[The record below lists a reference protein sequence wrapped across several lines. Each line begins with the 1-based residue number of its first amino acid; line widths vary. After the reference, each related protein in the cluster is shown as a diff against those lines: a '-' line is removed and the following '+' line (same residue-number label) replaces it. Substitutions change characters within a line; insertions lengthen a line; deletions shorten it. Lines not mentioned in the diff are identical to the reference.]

1 MSQSSDA
8 RNGEVSLAQPSQ
20 SDPRFHLESQ
30 VRECYGRCAYT
41 HKIHERMAERHANHQ
56 WLAKWFNIV
65 LSALIAGG
73 AVSAIFKAETGLLH
87 YAEYATAALAIL
99 GLIYNAYQKD
109 LDPGALAQRHRETAS
124 DIWNV
129 RESYLSLITDVLN
142 DKVPIEQIREKR
154 DELQA
159 KLHEIYR
166 AAPFTDGKAYAAA
179 QKGLKDNEELM
190 FKDKEIDDMLPTSLR
205 RSWRAAWV
213 KSSN

>member
-1 MSQSSDA
+1 
-8 RNGEVSLAQPSQ
+8 LAQPSQ
-20 SDPRFHLESQ
+20 SDPRLHLESQ

-56 WLAKWFNIV
+56 WLAKWFNII

-73 AVSAIFKAETGLLH
+73 AVAAVFKAETGLLN

-99 GLIYNAYQKD
+99 SLIYNAYQKD

-142 DKVPIEQIREKR
+142 DEVPIEQIREKR
-154 DELQA
+154 DALQA

-179 QKGLKDNEELM
+179 KKGLKDNEELM
-190 FKDKEIDDMLPTSLR
+190 FSDKEIDDMLPTSLR
-205 RSWRAAWV
+205 RSWRA
-213 KSSN
+213 S

>member
-1 MSQSSDA
+1 
-8 RNGEVSLAQPSQ
+8 
-20 SDPRFHLESQ
+20 
-30 VRECYGRCAYT
+30 
-41 HKIHERMAERHANHQ
+41 MAERHANHQ

-73 AVSAIFKAETGLLH
+73 AVSAIFKAETGLLN

-99 GLIYNAYQKD
+99 SLIYNAYQKD

-142 DKVPIEQIREKR
+142 DEVPIEQIREKR

-190 FKDKEIDDMLPTSLR
+190 FRDKEIDDMLPTSLR
-205 RSWRAAWV
+205 RSWRAALV
-213 KSSN
+213 KRSN

>member
-20 SDPRFHLESQ
+20 PDPRFHLESQ

-41 HKIHERMAERHANHQ
+41 HKIHERMAERHADHQ

-73 AVSAIFKAETGLLH
+73 AVSAIFKAETGLFH

-99 GLIYNAYQKD
+99 SLIYNAYQKD

-142 DKVPIEQIREKR
+142 DEVPFEQIREKR

-190 FKDKEIDDMLPTSLR
+190 FRDKEIDDMLPTSLR

-213 KSSN
+213 KNSN